1 MNYVLDLTRRRG
13 VRVLAAS
20 ALVVGAGSAMM
31 AASSAPTA
39 PCDNAT
45 FATGCSVTGTAGV
58 GGGSLGMIAPASQS
72 WSTTLDGTN
81 KQLVDTADASFTVQ
95 DATGT
100 GAGWTVTATA
110 TQFAGTLVT
119 PTDTNTL
126 AATGTMVYAGSGSSE
141 ASGATPGAACAP
153 ATTCHLPTT
162 SGLTLPAPVD
172 QDGTSLVNLYD
183 ADTGTGLGTIVIGAA
198 SGGNPAALWVNV
210 PANATADTYTST
222 ITYAVSTGP
231 VA

>member
-1 MNYVLDLTRRRG
+1 MHYLLDLTKRRSI
-13 VRVLAAS
+13 RVLAAS
-20 ALVVGAGSAMM
+20 ALVAGVGGSMM
-31 AASSAPTA
+31 AASSAGATT
-39 PCDNAT
+39 CDNAT
-45 FATGCSVTGTAGV
+45 FTAGCTVTGTAGV

-100 GAGWTVTATA
+100 GAGWTVTAAA
-110 TQFAGTLVT
+110 TQFAGTGT
-119 PTDTNTL
+119 GDTNTL
-126 AATGTMVYAGSGSSE
+126 AATGTMVYAGSATDE
-141 ASGATPGAACAP
+141 TSGATPGAACAP
-153 ATTCHLPTT
+153 LTTCQLPTT

-183 ADTGTGLGTIVIGAA
+183 ADTTTGLGTIVIGAA
-198 SGGNPAALWVNV
+198 SGGNPAAFWVNV
-210 PANATADTYTST
+210 PANATADTYTTT
-222 ITYAVSTGP
+222 ITYAVSTVP